1 MNNPS
6 KLASQNSKEKNICNK
21 GRRTHFALNGGQFEH
36 LSGTT
41 LAWVPWIPGNP
52 RIFQKVYKELKKFEE
67 GKIPLIW
74 DT

>member
-1 MNNPS
+1 MLWDDYGKKGGKKVFKIMNNPS
-6 KLASQNSKEKNICNK
+6 ELASQNSKEKNICNK

-52 RIFQKVYKELKKFEE
+52 RIFQ
-67 GKIPLIW
+67 
-74 DT
+74 